1 MGMNGSYAPT
11 GGANSNG
18 IAARERTQRALE
30 NARAREELSRARQKE
45 AEARAKA
52 FAEAKGHAPT
62 APPEP
67 TAQHQPQNGQQQQQ
81 QHDSCASQ
89 TDARVVRFRVHR
101 PLAYGDNV
109 AVCGNTDLLGNWDA
123 DLAYILTGS
132 DDDVWSAQIAMNDA
146 DVDACEFKVLVKYAD
161 GSVQWDDGDNVS
173 ISREEGDFHSAC
185 VANAKW
191 VRFRVHSPC
200 AEENSMLV
208 CGTPGQLGAWK
219 PENAL
224 ALTRTDG
231 DVWSAEVAMWDGD
244 VSTCEFKVLMR
255 HGDGTF
261 EWEDGE
267 NQRVGDVVPHAF
279 RQADT
284 KMLASAAANQALE
297 AIRQMEFETP
307 AGGALGARDMAR
319 NGSLRTPAA
328 PPPPSTRPA
337 YGAPKSAKEAEAM
350 ARAAEAAA
358 ARAQIQTRRQQEA
371 AARAQA
377 FAAARGVPAGAVPPM
392 PAPPAQQ
399 AMPPAFTDAM
409 QKTARQ
415 MEEEQRAKAFAEAK
429 GHAPTAPPEPT
440 AQHQPQNGQQQQQQH
455 DSCASQTDA
464 RVVRFRVHRPL
475 AYGDNVAVC
484 GNTDL
489 LGNWDAD
496 LAYILTGS
504 DDDVWSAQIAMN
516 DADVDACE
524 FKVLVKYADGSV
536 QWDDGD
542 NVSISREEGDFHSAC
557 VANAK
562 WVRFRVHSPCAEEN
576 SMLVCGTP
584 GQLGAWKPENAL
596 ALTRTD
602 GDVWSAEVA
611 MWDGDVSTCEFK
623 VLMRHGDGTF
633 EWEDGENQ
641 RVGDVVPHSAGTG
654 GVAGL
659 AASGADLRT
668 PLAPPPARGAPAP
681 AAPRKPT
688 STQEAEAMARAA
700 ENARAREEI
709 AMRRKQEADA
719 RAKAWRE
726 HQNGS

>member
-1 MGMNGSYAPT
+1 MNTSMVMRAPSHRGGTNRIPPRIRQSRVSLHAVHMGMNGSYAPT

-18 IAARERTQRALE
+18 IAARERAQRALE

-161 GSVQWDDGDNVS
+161 GSVQWDDGDN
-173 ISREEGDFHSAC
+173 I
-185 VANAKW
+185 
-191 VRFRVHSPC
+191 
-200 AEENSMLV
+200 
-208 CGTPGQLGAWK
+208 
-219 PENAL
+219 
-224 ALTRTDG
+224 
-231 DVWSAEVAMWDGD
+231 
-244 VSTCEFKVLMR
+244 
-255 HGDGTF
+255 
-261 EWEDGE
+261 
-267 NQRVGDVVPHAF
+267 
-279 RQADT
+279 
-284 KMLASAAANQALE
+284 
-297 AIRQMEFETP
+297 
-307 AGGALGARDMAR
+307 
-319 NGSLRTPAA
+319 
-328 PPPPSTRPA
+328 
-337 YGAPKSAKEAEAM
+337 
-350 ARAAEAAA
+350 
-358 ARAQIQTRRQQEA
+358 
-371 AARAQA
+371 
-377 FAAARGVPAGAVPPM
+377 
-392 PAPPAQQ
+392 
-399 AMPPAFTDAM
+399 
-409 QKTARQ
+409 
-415 MEEEQRAKAFAEAK
+415 
-429 GHAPTAPPEPT
+429 
-440 AQHQPQNGQQQQQQH
+440 
-455 DSCASQTDA
+455 
-464 RVVRFRVHRPL
+464 
-475 AYGDNVAVC
+475 
-484 GNTDL
+484 
-489 LGNWDAD
+489 
-496 LAYILTGS
+496 
-504 DDDVWSAQIAMN
+504 
-516 DADVDACE
+516 
-524 FKVLVKYADGSV
+524 
-536 QWDDGD
+536 
-542 NVSISREEGDFHSAC
+542 SISREEGDFHSAC